1 MVEESSDELLFSSL
15 PLEYFRQ
22 GFCVVFDVF
31 REGFQRFKQIVFF
44 TSSYL
49 VSAKSHSNVENEHF
63 PFLDLWNVIKNLLE
77 F

>member
-31 REGFQRFKQIVFF
+31 REGLQRFKQIVFF
-44 TSSYL
+44 IWLVRSRILTLRMNTSR
-49 VSAKSHSNVENEHF
+49 F
-63 PFLDLWNVIKNLLE
+63 
-77 F
+77 